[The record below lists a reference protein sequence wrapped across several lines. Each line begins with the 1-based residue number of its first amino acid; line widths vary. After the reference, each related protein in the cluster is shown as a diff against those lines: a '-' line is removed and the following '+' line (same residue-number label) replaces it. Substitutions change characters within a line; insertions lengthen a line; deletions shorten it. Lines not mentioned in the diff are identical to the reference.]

1 MNLSIH
7 PAPIDQPIVAPAA
20 NAQTGKASVWQCA
33 RANKKLCVCDGATF
47 CTCAWPIVAM
57 RH

>member
-1 MNLSIH
+1 VNLSVH
-7 PAPIDQPIVAPAA
+7 PAPIDQPIVAPVA

-47 CTCAWPIVAM
+47 YISAWPIFAM